1 MDARIPDPREPDVTI
16 ATGGAGW
23 PTPGE
28 IRAELPPEALAEFE
42 DEYGR
47 ALEYARV
54 RGDLAPLA
62 HVLGPWQRRLQ
73 HVRAGVFDEILERAR
88 AVRAGEDVGAIRAER
103 LRGTERLRAA
113 ESPRAAGCL
122 EAAECPHGAECSGP
136 EHAAPLRDAE
146 CRHDAERL
154 RDAERL
160 QDAER

>member
-28 IRAELPPEALAEFE
+28 IRAELPAEALAEFE
-42 DEYGR
+42 EEYGR

-73 HVRAGVFDEILERAR
+73 HLRAGVFDEILERAR
-88 AVRAGEDVGAIRAER
+88 AVRAGEDVGAIRPER
-103 LRGTERLRAA
+103 
-113 ESPRAAGCL
+113 P
-122 EAAECPHGAECSGP
+122 
-136 EHAAPLRDAE
+136 
-146 CRHDAERL
+146 
-154 RDAERL
+154 RDAERVRSAERFRDTERGQGAERHVQDAERPHGADRPLRAERLPGAEWL